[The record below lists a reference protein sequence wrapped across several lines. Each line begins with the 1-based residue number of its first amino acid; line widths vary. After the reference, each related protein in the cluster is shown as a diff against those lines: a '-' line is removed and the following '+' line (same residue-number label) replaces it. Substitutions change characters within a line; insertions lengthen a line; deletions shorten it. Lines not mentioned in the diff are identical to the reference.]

1 MQSVVGGYHGTIF
14 AYGQTGTG
22 KTHTMLG
29 PSVEGD
35 GGQESAGLTPRCLE
49 DLLAG
54 LRRMEAED
62 GWSWRVEASYVQIYC
77 ELVTDLLD
85 PAGQPLRIREDASGE
100 VYVEGVT
107 SRQVAEVRDGMELL
121 REGAR
126 NRAVADTRMNAE
138 SSRSHA
144 ALLLRVERRRREQ
157 EQGREGGGARHRV
170 VRGQLFLVDLAG
182 SERVGKTGVRG
193 AQLSEL
199 RAINLSLSALG
210 NCIGALSEG
219 RLRHVPYRDSK
230 LTRLLQNSLG
240 ERGATRARRP
250 TAVHAPVPG
259 RACGCAGGEAK
270 TSLVV
275 TAGPSRANVG
285 ETLSALS
292 FGQRAMRVK
301 VKARVHEE
309 VDYRTLYER
318 AEAQLQSRDDEV
330 NTLQLQLQRVTAE
343 RDGLKVCPA
352 ARCGAR
358 ARRGA

>member
-1 MQSVVGGYHGTIF
+1 MVAGYHGTVF

-35 GGQESAGLTPRCLE
+35 GGQESVGLTPRCLS

-54 LRRMEAED
+54 LRRMEAGE
-62 GWSWRVEASYVQIYC
+62 GWQWRVEASYVQIYC

-85 PAGQPLRIREDASGE
+85 PTGQPLRIREDAAGE

-107 SRQVAEVRDGMELL
+107 SRPIAEVQDGMELL

-144 ALLLRVERRRREQ
+144 ALLLRVERRRQ
-157 EQGREGGGARHRV
+157 EQGQGQGGRVRHRV

-193 AQLSEL
+193 TQLSEL

-240 ERGATRARRP
+240 ACSGLVPLQCARPCR
-250 TAVHAPVPG
+250 
-259 RACGCAGGEAK
+259 
-270 TSLVV
+270 
-275 TAGPSRANVG
+275 
-285 ETLSALS
+285 
-292 FGQRAMRVK
+292 
-301 VKARVHEE
+301 
-309 VDYRTLYER
+309 
-318 AEAQLQSRDDEV
+318 
-330 NTLQLQLQRVTAE
+330 
-343 RDGLKVCPA
+343 
-352 ARCGAR
+352 
-358 ARRGA
+358 